1 MQRIPVFKLAPMA
14 LLVIMILVF
23 AWISVYSSLPNSP
36 GKIDSIISVSLFAHT
51 AISRTIQL
59 VLVSLIAQTEP
70 LQMLHREDVWLIV
83 LITLPRIP
91 RELLEW
97 VFAYIIVPMVPFLLR

>member
-23 AWISVYSSLPNSP
+23 AWIPVYSSLPNSP
-36 GKIDSIISVSLFAHT
+36 GKIDSTISVSLFAHT

-59 VLVSLIAQTEP
+59 ALVSLIAQTEP

-97 VFAYIIVPMVPFLLR
+97 VFAYIIVPMAPFLLR